1 MTKKRQ
7 IEYQDEISEE
17 IEKSMK
23 NNDMATS
30 FSIIKRLRGESKQ
43 PENLTY
49 TR

>member
-7 IEYQDEISEE
+7 IEYWDEISED

-23 NNDMATS
+23 NNDTATS